1 MMKKRKGSIVDILP
15 SMIMVI
21 AAVMLIMVFF
31 DLYQIL
37 SLNEDVKQ
45 IARKYML
52 TMETMGYLDP
62 ANQTTLVQEL
72 SDLQVTDIDLTGSTM
87 SDAEYGNAVY
97 LQISC
102 KLPMEQLNMDGY
114 DMLQF
119 VFQDKSIPIR
129 VRSMIRRWII
139 KKSKGELA
147 TFTMVYV
154 LLFFTATVAFALQ
167 IRQYIS
173 LKTYTEDALAA
184 SNLAS
189 AVIDIQEYGVNH
201 NLIIKDP
208 AHAYS
213 IYQDALKVNM
223 GLNDHWEDP
232 AGMISSPVQ
241 VEQYIVYNV
250 RGTEVEVTSFGENLN
265 YSATETLGSA
275 TSPNGRV
282 IESTSIYSRI
292 SYQVTGYFGVTVPA
306 VKDKL
311 VDVVKNN

>member
-87 SDAEYGNAVY
+87 SDAEYGKAVY

-129 VRSMIRRWII
+129 VRRMS
-139 KKSKGELA
+139 
-147 TFTMVYV
+147 
-154 LLFFTATVAFALQ
+154 TA
-167 IRQYIS
+167 
-173 LKTYTEDALAA
+173 
-184 SNLAS
+184 
-189 AVIDIQEYGVNH
+189 
-201 NLIIKDP
+201 
-208 AHAYS
+208 
-213 IYQDALKVNM
+213 
-223 GLNDHWEDP
+223 
-232 AGMISSPVQ
+232 
-241 VEQYIVYNV
+241 
-250 RGTEVEVTSFGENLN
+250 
-265 YSATETLGSA
+265 
-275 TSPNGRV
+275 
-282 IESTSIYSRI
+282 
-292 SYQVTGYFGVTVPA
+292 
-306 VKDKL
+306 
-311 VDVVKNN
+311 KN

>member
-129 VRSMIRRWII
+129 VRRMSTAKI
-139 KKSKGELA
+139 KHDK
-147 TFTMVYV
+147 
-154 LLFFTATVAFALQ
+154 TVDNQ
-167 IRQYIS
+167 
-173 LKTYTEDALAA
+173 K
-184 SNLAS
+184 
-189 AVIDIQEYGVNH
+189 
-201 NLIIKDP
+201 K
-208 AHAYS
+208 
-213 IYQDALKVNM
+213 
-223 GLNDHWEDP
+223 
-232 AGMISSPVQ
+232 
-241 VEQYIVYNV
+241 
-250 RGTEVEVTSFGENLN
+250 
-265 YSATETLGSA
+265 
-275 TSPNGRV
+275 
-282 IESTSIYSRI
+282 
-292 SYQVTGYFGVTVPA
+292 
-306 VKDKL
+306 
-311 VDVVKNN
+311 

>member
-1 MMKKRKGSIVDILP
+1 MKKRKGSIVDILP

-87 SDAEYGNAVY
+87 SDAEYGHAVY

-129 VRSMIRRWII
+129 VRRMS
-139 KKSKGELA
+139 
-147 TFTMVYV
+147 
-154 LLFFTATVAFALQ
+154 TA
-167 IRQYIS
+167 
-173 LKTYTEDALAA
+173 
-184 SNLAS
+184 
-189 AVIDIQEYGVNH
+189 
-201 NLIIKDP
+201 
-208 AHAYS
+208 
-213 IYQDALKVNM
+213 
-223 GLNDHWEDP
+223 
-232 AGMISSPVQ
+232 
-241 VEQYIVYNV
+241 
-250 RGTEVEVTSFGENLN
+250 
-265 YSATETLGSA
+265 
-275 TSPNGRV
+275 
-282 IESTSIYSRI
+282 
-292 SYQVTGYFGVTVPA
+292 
-306 VKDKL
+306 
-311 VDVVKNN
+311 KN

>member
-97 LQISC
+97 LQISY

-129 VRSMIRRWII
+129 VRRMS
-139 KKSKGELA
+139 
-147 TFTMVYV
+147 
-154 LLFFTATVAFALQ
+154 TA
-167 IRQYIS
+167 
-173 LKTYTEDALAA
+173 
-184 SNLAS
+184 
-189 AVIDIQEYGVNH
+189 
-201 NLIIKDP
+201 
-208 AHAYS
+208 
-213 IYQDALKVNM
+213 
-223 GLNDHWEDP
+223 
-232 AGMISSPVQ
+232 
-241 VEQYIVYNV
+241 
-250 RGTEVEVTSFGENLN
+250 
-265 YSATETLGSA
+265 
-275 TSPNGRV
+275 
-282 IESTSIYSRI
+282 
-292 SYQVTGYFGVTVPA
+292 
-306 VKDKL
+306 
-311 VDVVKNN
+311 KN

>member
-1 MMKKRKGSIVDILP
+1 MKKRKGSIVDILP

-62 ANQTTLVQEL
+62 ANQTTLVQE
-72 SDLQVTDIDLTGSTM
+72 TDIDLTGSTM

-129 VRSMIRRWII
+129 VRRMS
-139 KKSKGELA
+139 
-147 TFTMVYV
+147 
-154 LLFFTATVAFALQ
+154 TA
-167 IRQYIS
+167 
-173 LKTYTEDALAA
+173 
-184 SNLAS
+184 
-189 AVIDIQEYGVNH
+189 
-201 NLIIKDP
+201 
-208 AHAYS
+208 
-213 IYQDALKVNM
+213 
-223 GLNDHWEDP
+223 
-232 AGMISSPVQ
+232 
-241 VEQYIVYNV
+241 
-250 RGTEVEVTSFGENLN
+250 
-265 YSATETLGSA
+265 
-275 TSPNGRV
+275 
-282 IESTSIYSRI
+282 
-292 SYQVTGYFGVTVPA
+292 
-306 VKDKL
+306 
-311 VDVVKNN
+311 KN

>member
-21 AAVMLIMVFF
+21 AAVMLFMVFF

-45 IARKYML
+45 IARKYLL

-72 SDLQVTDIDLTGSTM
+72 SDLQVADIDLTGSTM

-129 VRSMIRRWII
+129 VRRMS
-139 KKSKGELA
+139 
-147 TFTMVYV
+147 
-154 LLFFTATVAFALQ
+154 TA
-167 IRQYIS
+167 
-173 LKTYTEDALAA
+173 
-184 SNLAS
+184 
-189 AVIDIQEYGVNH
+189 
-201 NLIIKDP
+201 
-208 AHAYS
+208 
-213 IYQDALKVNM
+213 
-223 GLNDHWEDP
+223 
-232 AGMISSPVQ
+232 
-241 VEQYIVYNV
+241 
-250 RGTEVEVTSFGENLN
+250 
-265 YSATETLGSA
+265 
-275 TSPNGRV
+275 
-282 IESTSIYSRI
+282 
-292 SYQVTGYFGVTVPA
+292 
-306 VKDKL
+306 
-311 VDVVKNN
+311 KN

>member
-102 KLPMEQLNMDGY
+102 KLPTEQLNMDGY

-129 VRSMIRRWII
+129 VRRMS
-139 KKSKGELA
+139 
-147 TFTMVYV
+147 
-154 LLFFTATVAFALQ
+154 TA
-167 IRQYIS
+167 
-173 LKTYTEDALAA
+173 
-184 SNLAS
+184 
-189 AVIDIQEYGVNH
+189 
-201 NLIIKDP
+201 
-208 AHAYS
+208 
-213 IYQDALKVNM
+213 
-223 GLNDHWEDP
+223 
-232 AGMISSPVQ
+232 
-241 VEQYIVYNV
+241 
-250 RGTEVEVTSFGENLN
+250 
-265 YSATETLGSA
+265 
-275 TSPNGRV
+275 
-282 IESTSIYSRI
+282 
-292 SYQVTGYFGVTVPA
+292 
-306 VKDKL
+306 
-311 VDVVKNN
+311 KN

>member
-87 SDAEYGNAVY
+87 SDAEYGIAVY

-129 VRSMIRRWII
+129 VRRMS
-139 KKSKGELA
+139 
-147 TFTMVYV
+147 
-154 LLFFTATVAFALQ
+154 TA
-167 IRQYIS
+167 
-173 LKTYTEDALAA
+173 
-184 SNLAS
+184 
-189 AVIDIQEYGVNH
+189 
-201 NLIIKDP
+201 
-208 AHAYS
+208 
-213 IYQDALKVNM
+213 
-223 GLNDHWEDP
+223 
-232 AGMISSPVQ
+232 
-241 VEQYIVYNV
+241 
-250 RGTEVEVTSFGENLN
+250 
-265 YSATETLGSA
+265 
-275 TSPNGRV
+275 
-282 IESTSIYSRI
+282 
-292 SYQVTGYFGVTVPA
+292 
-306 VKDKL
+306 
-311 VDVVKNN
+311 KN